1 MRFEVTDISGHAPD
15 VGEPGSTGRI
25 DTGTGVF
32 CALSRE
38 LAEQHGLDTT
48 EMDGESETDTFW
60 RPKHGMEPLQ
70 ATIQRS
76 LQRTHERFGDDY
88 YDGPTEVDEPCS
100 TKSSQSRTT
109 SRTRYGSSQRRPSI
123 GPSSCRSGV
132 SGIESVTIPIA
143 TT

>member
-1 MRFEVTDISGHAPD
+1 MSENRVLQAASI
-15 VGEPGSTGRI
+15 R
-25 DTGTGVF
+25 GTGVF

-48 EMDGESETDTFW
+48 EMDAGESETDTFW

-88 YDGPTEVDEPCS
+88 YDGPTEVDEPLFNEIEANQGRHHVLDTVPAS
-100 TKSSQSRTT
+100 DGRQSDHHPVEVASRVSS
-109 SRTRYGSSQRRPSI
+109 P
-123 GPSSCRSGV
+123 
-132 SGIESVTIPIA
+132 
-143 TT
+143 